1 MPNSNRRLIAFELGR
16 PWWHT
21 MPHRA
26 AFLLV
31 ASQLA
36 RVRQQATFIR
46 LNLEVRHDMPER
58 LQVALTVCS
67 IAAGLL
73 LSGLIL
79 VALGVEPRELLRTF
93 IFENLTIF
101 GNLRSVLA
109 ETARLIIVGLAAAV
123 AFKARFWN
131 LGLEGQMIWGGI
143 GAAFVS
149 IYQVGAPGGR
159 IFLMLV
165 AALGCAAL
173 WGLLAF
179 LLKRRFGANEI
190 IVTLLLNY
198 VAINFLFHLLFG
210 PWADPVDAFPHS
222 KRFESFERLPRLSG
236 GIGLELP
243 IVIVTM
249 AAMWWLTARS
259 RWGFYMRF
267 VDANARMAAATGLP
281 IQSLAA
287 SAVALSAS
295 LAGFAGFLICAG
307 EQGRLTQGFFQ
318 NYGVSGVLIAFLA
331 RNNPLVIGAVSFLM
345 AMLYDTGR
353 SLQVFN
359 QIPFSFVQL
368 AQAVIVMVVASSEF
382 FIRHRL
388 RIVRR
393 DRDVVRGE

>member
-1 MPNSNRRLIAFELGR
+1 
-16 PWWHT
+16 

-26 AFLLV
+26 ALVLV
-31 ASQLA
+31 ATQLA
-36 RVRQQATFIR
+36 RVRAEATSIR
-46 LNLEVRHDMPER
+46 ITLEVRHDMPEWQ
-58 LQVALTVCS
+58 QVALTVCS
-67 IAAGLL
+67 FAVGLL

-93 IFENLTIF
+93 FFENLSVF
-101 GNLRSVLA
+101 ENLRSVLT
-109 ETARLIIVGLAAAV
+109 ETARLIVVGLAAAV

-149 IYQVGAPGGR
+149 IYQIGAPGGR

-165 AALGCAAL
+165 AALACAAG
-173 WGLLAF
+173 WGLLAL

-198 VAINFLFHLLFG
+198 VAMNFLFHLLFG

-222 KRFESFERLPRLSG
+222 KKFESFERLPRLAH

-243 IVIVTM
+243 LVLATM
-249 AAMWWLTARS
+249 AAIWWLITRS

-267 VDANARMAAATGLP
+267 VEANARMAAATGISTRL
-281 IQSLAA
+281 LAA
-287 SAVALSAS
+287 NAVALSAS
-295 LAGFAGFLICAG
+295 LAGFAGFIICAG

-331 RNNPLVIGAVSFLM
+331 RNNPLVIGAVAFLM

-388 RIVRR
+388 RFVRR
-393 DRDVVRGE
+393 ERDVDHDQ